1 MIFSLNQDLIF
12 PSPTLAEENGL
23 LAIGGDLS
31 PERILLAYSNG
42 IFPWFNPDDDI
53 MWWSSPYRPIYFPGK
68 IKISKSLKSSLRKR
82 DYIIKLDSNYEE
94 LMLNC
99 ANAYRKGQDST
110 WISEEIIESYRDLFN
125 LGLLHTIEVWYKGEM
140 IGGLYGTAMG
150 KAFFGES
157 MFQTRSN
164 ASKIALYYLS
174 KMLED
179 WGFLFIDSQVSNPH
193 SFRMGAKE
201 LNKKDFLALLE
212 KALDSETVRG
222 PWEYDFS
229 NIRRNL

>member
-1 MIFSLNQDLIF
+1 MIFSLEEDLIF
-12 PSPTLAEENGL
+12 PNPILSEKNGL

-31 PERILLAYSNG
+31 PDRILLAYTNG
-42 IFPWFNPDDDI
+42 IFPWFNPEDEI
-53 MWWSSPYRPIYFPGK
+53 MWWSSPYRPIYVPGN
-68 IKISKSLKSSLRKR
+68 IKVSKSLKTSLRKR

-99 ANAYRKGQDST
+99 ANVYRKGQDST
-110 WISEEIIESYRDLFN
+110 WISEEIIESYRELFN
-125 LGLLHTIEVWYKGEM
+125 QGLLHTIEVWYKGEM
-140 IGGLYGTAMG
+140 VGGLYGTAIG

-157 MFQTRSN
+157 MFQKRSN

-193 SFRMGAKE
+193 SFRMGARE
-201 LNKKDFLALLE
+201 LSKNDFLKLLE
-212 KALDSETVRG
+212 KALDAETRRG

-229 NIRRNL
+229 DIRRNL